1 MGTQFSTITQDIKIK
16 LKMKFLIPLLVV
28 LATSDAFFFGIGRK
42 SDSRDAN
49 PTVTDT
55 EELARLLGEI
65 LVKELRNNNN
75 DDDDH
80 HNNKNH
86 HNKDKNHHNN
96 NNRYNNNTLQ
106 GPSVP
111 TPLGQSTTTNTTT
124 TTLQGPSIPTP
135 LGQPLPTA
143 LSLST
148 PTILNLSPSTPTILN
163 LSPSTPMKLNLS
175 PSTPYQLRSSPIATT
190 RQSKNQPITIIK
202 TDE

>member
-1 MGTQFSTITQDIKIK
+1 MGQFSTITQDIKIK

-96 NNRYNNNTLQ
+96 NNRYNNNT
-106 GPSVP
+106 PRPVRPYTPRPVNNNKYNNNNTPRPVHTYTPRPVP
-111 TPLGQSTTTNTTT
+111 AYTPEPVHTYTPEPIVTIEPDHIIYNTE
-124 TTLQGPSIPTP
+124 P
-135 LGQPLPTA
+135 
-143 LSLST
+143 
-148 PTILNLSPSTPTILN
+148 
-163 LSPSTPMKLNLS
+163 
-175 PSTPYQLRSSPIATT
+175 
-190 RQSKNQPITIIK
+190 
-202 TDE
+202 EV

>member
-1 MGTQFSTITQDIKIK
+1 MGQFSTITQDIKIK

-80 HNNKNH
+80 HNNNTPRPVRPYTPRPVNN
-86 HNKDKNHHNN
+86 NKYNN
-96 NNRYNNNTLQ
+96 NN
-106 GPSVP
+106 
-111 TPLGQSTTTNTTT
+111 TPRPVHT
-124 TTLQGPSIPTP
+124 
-135 LGQPLPTA
+135 
-143 LSLST
+143 
-148 PTILNLSPSTPTILN
+148 
-163 LSPSTPMKLNLS
+163 
-175 PSTPYQLRSSPIATT
+175 
-190 RQSKNQPITIIK
+190 
-202 TDE
+202 